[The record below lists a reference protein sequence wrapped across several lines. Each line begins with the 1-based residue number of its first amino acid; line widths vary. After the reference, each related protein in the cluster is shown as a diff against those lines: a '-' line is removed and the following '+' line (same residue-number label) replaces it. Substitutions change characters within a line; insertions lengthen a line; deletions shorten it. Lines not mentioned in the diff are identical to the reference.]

1 MWGAPPGTILAMAP
15 EATPQPAKPR
25 IRDSIL
31 TGGLFPE
38 DTHNER
44 PGESHNER
52 VDREL
57 IELLNEM
64 RVVLPGVQVLFAFLF
79 AAPFATGWRQVTDL
93 QARVY
98 MAAILAAALSNA
110 FLIAPTTYHRL
121 TFRMGFK
128 ERLIRLGNVCLLAGT
143 LMLAIS
149 VALALFV
156 VTSVVVDDAWA
167 LVVAVVTGVV
177 LLGLWYVYPLSL
189 RERDEDRREREMDS
203 HPSHS

>member
-1 MWGAPPGTILAMAP
+1 MHGYHLPMAD
-15 EATPQPAKPR
+15 QPRTRPTKPR

-31 TGGLFPE
+31 TGGVFPE
-38 DTHNER
+38 DTHSER
-44 PGESHNER
+44 PGESRHER

-79 AAPFATGWRQVTDL
+79 AAPFANGWRHVTDL
-93 QARVY
+93 QADVY
-98 MAAILAAALSNA
+98 MAAIIAAALSNA

-128 ERLIRLGNVCLLAGT
+128 DRLIRLGNVSLLAGT
-143 LMLAIS
+143 LMLAVS
-149 VALALFV
+149 MTLALFV
-156 VTSVVVDDAWA
+156 VTSVVVDDTWA
-167 LVVAVVTGVV
+167 LIVSICAGTV

-203 HPSHS
+203 HPSHP

>member
-1 MWGAPPGTILAMAP
+1 MA
-15 EATPQPAKPR
+15 EHASTPHPKPR

-38 DTHNER
+38 DTHSER
-44 PGESHNER
+44 PGESHGER

-79 AAPFATGWRQVTDL
+79 AAPFATGWQDVTDL
-93 QARVY
+93 QAKVY
-98 MAAILAAALSNA
+98 MAAILSAALSNA

-128 ERLIRLGNVCLLAGT
+128 ERLIRVGNVCLLAGT

-149 VALALFV
+149 VVLALFV
-156 VTSVVVDDAWA
+156 VTSVVIDDGWA
-167 LVVAVVTGVV
+167 LGVAIASGLV
-177 LLGLWYVYPLSL
+177 LLGLWYAYPLSL

>member
-1 MWGAPPGTILAMAP
+1 MAH
-15 EATPQPAKPR
+15 EATRERPKPR

-31 TGGLFPE
+31 TGGVFPE
-38 DTHNER
+38 DTHDER
-44 PGESHNER
+44 PGESQHER

-79 AAPFATGWRQVTDL
+79 AAPFANGWRHVTDL
-93 QARVY
+93 QAHVY
-98 MAAILAAALSNA
+98 MGAILAAALSNA

-149 VALALFV
+149 VTLALFV

-167 LVVAVVTGVV
+167 LFICVVMGLV
-177 LLGLWYVYPLSL
+177 LLGLWYAYPLSL
-189 RERDEDRREREMDS
+189 RERDEDRRERELDS

>member
-1 MWGAPPGTILAMAP
+1 MASKRS
-15 EATPQPAKPR
+15 KPR

-38 DTHNER
+38 DTHDER
-44 PGESHNER
+44 PGESGHER

-79 AAPFATGWRQVTDL
+79 AAPFANGWRNVSDL
-93 QARVY
+93 QADVY
-98 MAAILAAALSNA
+98 MAAIIAAALANA

-128 ERLIRLGNVCLLAGT
+128 ERLIRVGNVSLLAGT
-143 LMLAIS
+143 FMLAIS
-149 VALALFV
+149 MTLALFV
-156 VTSVVVDDAWA
+156 VTSLVIDDTWA
-167 LVVAVVTGVV
+167 LIVAIAAAVV

-189 RERDEDRREREMDS
+189 RERDEDRREREMSS
-203 HPSHS
+203 H

>member
-1 MWGAPPGTILAMAP
+1 MPNNAPT
-15 EATPQPAKPR
+15 QPRKPR
-25 IRDSIL
+25 IRYSIR
-31 TGGLFPE
+31 TGGLFAE
-38 DTHNER
+38 DTHDER
-44 PGESHNER
+44 PGESHHER

-57 IELLNEM
+57 IKLLNEM

-79 AAPFATGWRQVTDL
+79 AAPFATGWRHVTDL

-98 MAAILAAALSNA
+98 MAAILSAALSNA

-149 VALALFV
+149 VA
-156 VTSVVVDDAWA
+156 
-167 LVVAVVTGVV
+167 
-177 LLGLWYVYPLSL
+177 
-189 RERDEDRREREMDS
+189 
-203 HPSHS
+203 